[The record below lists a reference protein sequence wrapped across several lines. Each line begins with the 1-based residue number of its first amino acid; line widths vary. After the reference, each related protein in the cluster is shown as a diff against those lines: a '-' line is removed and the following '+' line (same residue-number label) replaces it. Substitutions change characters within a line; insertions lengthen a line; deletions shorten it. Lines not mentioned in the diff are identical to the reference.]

1 MQKEVCFSCF
11 RYHKADRRLTVGQ
24 TTFAEIA
31 QLVEHRSPKP
41 RVVGSSPAF
50 RANSGS
56 SPDWLLRLGK
66 GK

>member
-31 QLVEHRSPKP
+31 QLEERNFSKVEVNGANPFFRSNN
-41 RVVGSSPAF
+41 V
-50 RANSGS
+50 
-56 SPDWLLRLGK
+56 
-66 GK
+66 